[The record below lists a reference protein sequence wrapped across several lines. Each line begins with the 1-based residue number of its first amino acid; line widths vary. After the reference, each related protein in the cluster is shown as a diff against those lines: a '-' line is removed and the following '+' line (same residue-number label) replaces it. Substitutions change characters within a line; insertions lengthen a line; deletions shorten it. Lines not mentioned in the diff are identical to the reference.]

1 MQLTFWW
8 GQCTVSGTELLP
20 AGGEEN
26 RTLSKEGGSEAHAK
40 GPFWSANAADPL
52 GRSSHV
58 THSNLRITA
67 ATERL
72 SLMREW
78 YSCEELGD
86 GDAELVTLWAVVAH
100 GPVPWLPLPKTK
112 TK

>member
-1 MQLTFWW
+1 M
-8 GQCTVSGTELLP
+8 
-20 AGGEEN
+20 
-26 RTLSKEGGSEAHAK
+26 
-40 GPFWSANAADPL
+40 
-52 GRSSHV
+52 